1 MTYPWLWPT
10 ILLLLLLVLVA
21 LWLRGRADAAP
32 DALGP
37 NDRFAPAVAISPA
50 ESELLDYLVR
60 AFPGRAVLFRC
71 PLSRMVVVR
80 RTSRRL
86 AAQQRLSEH
95 AVDYAVCNREG
106 RPVYAFELDAVHE
119 DVDEAAQDATE
130 KHRVLKTAGIRLI
143 RLKRSTRDLP
153 SPHEFRRQLRAAA
166 LPAPDAAAPASD
178 DPWQGAE
185 RARPGGAPGAAAQA
199 ATDRVDAQDTQ
210 PMSMTDLMGL
220 PPMPAD
226 AAADDPG
233 GTGRG

>member
-1 MTYPWLWPT
+1 MTNPWLWPT
-10 ILLLLLLVLVA
+10 ILLLLLLALAA
-21 LWLRGRADAAP
+21 LWLRGRAGAAP
-32 DALGP
+32 AALGP
-37 NDRFAPAVAISPA
+37 DDRFAPAVAISPA

-80 RTSRRL
+80 RTGRRL
-86 AAQQRLSEH
+86 AAQQRLAEH
-95 AVDYAVCNREG
+95 AVDYTVCNREG
-106 RPVYAFELDAVHE
+106 RPVYAFELDAVHA
-119 DVDEAAQDATE
+119 DADEAAHDAAE

-153 SPHEFRRQLRAAA
+153 TPPEFRRQLRAAA
-166 LPAPDAAAPASD
+166 LPPPDAAAAAAD

-185 RARPGGAPGAAAQA
+185 RARSGGAPAAEAAADPA
-199 ATDRVDAQDTQ
+199 DAQDTQ

-226 AAADDPG
+226 AAAEDPW
-233 GTGRG
+233 GTGRA